1 MNDEKARNRAI
12 QFQKACFAT
21 MEQIAAGCL
30 EEKKIYTA
38 QINGDRME
46 CGKCGAWLQK
56 VIERGKGTV
65 LEIKC
70 KSKHKSHTCNAINRI
85 EL

>member
-1 MNDEKARNRAI
+1 MNGVALTEKV
-12 QFQKACFAT
+12 
-21 MEQIAAGCL
+21 
-30 EEKKIYTA
+30 YTA

-46 CGKCGAWLQK
+46 CGKCGALLQI
-56 VIERGKGTV
+56 VMSCGKGTK

-70 KSKHKSHTCNAINRI
+70 KHKENGHTCNAINRI